1 MGKIGPQHHILY
13 KDTNAYKAKAQLKRT
28 VFYNP
33 CNSAGRSTQQPGPDQ
48 HKPTQHPPPLRHR
61 LPPADSFHR
70 RSPSPAVAELAA
82 SPPSLPVHKPLLATH
97 APPRSAAMHAPPAPY
112 SASTLSPPPFP
123 SLSASSPL
131 IPPLLRSAHDSD
143 ASFSPL
149 TYASIVLP
157 IGIIYAH
164 FHLFT
169 YWMLREP

>member
-13 KDTNAYKAKAQLKRT
+13 KDTNAYKAIAQLKRT

-48 HKPTQHPPPLRHR
+48 RKPTQHPPPLRRRR
-61 LPPADSFHR
+61 LPPPYSFHR

-82 SPPSLPVHKPLLATH
+82 SPPSLPVPKPLLATH
-97 APPRSAAMHAPPAPY
+97 APQRSAATHALPAQY
-112 SASTLSPPPFP
+112 SASLLSPPPSP

-157 IGIIYAH
+157 IAIH
-164 FHLFT
+164 FH
-169 YWMLREP
+169 